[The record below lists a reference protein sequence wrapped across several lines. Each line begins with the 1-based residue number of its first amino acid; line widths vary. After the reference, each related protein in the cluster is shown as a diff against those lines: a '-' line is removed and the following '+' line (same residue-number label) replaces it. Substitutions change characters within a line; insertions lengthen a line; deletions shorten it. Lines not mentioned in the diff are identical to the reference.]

1 LSGVPPVK
9 LHNAKDHPM
18 SAFRLVLALS
28 LFATQLAGVWAGEP
42 LPLDNL
48 DFTEWRNDKPDRW
61 VGFNGATSGGQTPSR
76 IRPLPGRGVELSGDA
91 STGKWTAWSQHA
103 AVREGSTVRLLFEAR
118 TEAAF
123 SSPLDKEKRRGTFVC
138 AACYLP
144 LFSSDAKFDS
154 GTGWPS
160 FYQPIDGRVGT
171 KRDYW
176 LVLPRTEYHC
186 IRCGGHQGHVF
197 NDGPAPTGQRWC
209 NNGVALSFVPDG
221 DALPGLRT

>member
-1 LSGVPPVK
+1 VEERLRSNTLCFVSSCRAAGQQIRVFHVHLDMPEITK
-9 LHNAKDHPM
+9 LEKTKA
-18 SAFRLVLALS
+18 
-28 LFATQLAGVWAGEP
+28 
-42 LPLDNL
+42 
-48 DFTEWRNDKPDRW
+48 EWRKLLAPQAYS
-61 VGFNGATSGGQTPSR
+61 V
-76 IRPLPGRGVELSGDA
+76 
-91 STGKWTAWSQHA
+91 
-103 AVREGSTVRLLFEAR
+103 LFEAR

-144 LFSSDAKFDS
+144 LFSSDTKFDS

-209 NNGVALSFVPDG
+209 NNGVVLSFVPDG